1 MKNSKKFNL
10 DELINDINSQ
20 SERDRKIY
28 IIKCLLSEKFN
39 GYDEVLVKHYLL
51 INSTKS
57 LNLQKLILL
66 LHENYFTSIEE
77 FMNYIK

>member
-28 IIKCLLSEKFN
+28 VIECLLNEKFN

-51 INSTKS
+51 VNSTKS

-66 LHENYFTSIEE
+66 LHEDYFTSIEE